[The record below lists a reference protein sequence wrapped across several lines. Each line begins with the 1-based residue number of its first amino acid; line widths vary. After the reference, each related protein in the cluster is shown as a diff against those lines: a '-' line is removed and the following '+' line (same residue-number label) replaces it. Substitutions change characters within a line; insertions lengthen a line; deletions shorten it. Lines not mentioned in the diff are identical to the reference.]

1 MPRAS
6 RSAAAKYPA
15 LDEQGPLESGPF
27 FVSELAWKC
36 RPVYPLTV
44 MVRLYASLLGVLSW
58 GLVAF
63 FSVRY
68 PAPDSLGPGT
78 LSPDWVWGWL
88 LILAGVIAWF
98 LWLLPDGGGKRV
110 SWKASYRRRMLLSL
124 LVQLSLAILCSYILH
139 RDFLTLLFQIA
150 AIHYGLFVDAAPR
163 YRSRL
168 FLAFGERLFVISLF
182 IVGFFLFWI
191 ALMGYAIASR
201 TEPRW
206 IPSIGYNVLNLGI
219 AAYICVATFNLKDRS
234 RRELIV
240 DGSSLLLDNLDVLP
254 LFSPAARPLALFL
267 AALPEGESLVCS
279 EAQALFGDKGC
290 ERDCGKAT
298 TCAEYRYLYN
308 RIHEVKK
315 VFSALKIGRLV
326 SPDNKQQILERG
338 WSFIPDPT
346 IHIVRGGAA
355 PAGKRRRPRVFPK
368 AHPFGRI
375 RRDNDK

>member
-1 MPRAS
+1 
-6 RSAAAKYPA
+6 
-15 LDEQGPLESGPF
+15 
-27 FVSELAWKC
+27 
-36 RPVYPLTV
+36 

-63 FSVRY
+63 FSVRF
-68 PAPDSLGPGT
+68 PAPDSLDPGA
-78 LSPDWVWGWL
+78 LSPAWVWGWL
-88 LILAGVIAWF
+88 PILAGVLAW
-98 LWLLPDGGGKRV
+98 LVWLLPEGGGKRV
-110 SWKASYRRRMLLSL
+110 TWRASYRRRTLLSI
-124 LVQLSLAILCSYILH
+124 LVQLSLAVLCSSVLH
-139 RDFLTLLFQIA
+139 RDFLTLIFQIA

-163 YRSRL
+163 YRSRF

-191 ALMGYAIASR
+191 ALMGYAIANRS
-201 TEPRW
+201 EPRW

-240 DGSSLLLDNLDVLP
+240 DGSALLLDSLDVLP
-254 LFSPAARPLALFL
+254 LFSPAARPLALCL
-267 AALPEGESLVCS
+267 ASLPEGESLVCA

-290 ERDCGKAT
+290 QRDCVKAT
-298 TCAEYRYLYN
+298 SCAEYRYLYN

-338 WSFIPDPT
+338 WSFVPDPT
-346 IHIVRGGAA
+346 IRIVRGGNL
-355 PAGKRRRPRVFPK
+355 PAGTRSRHRAFPK
-368 AHPFGRI
+368 ALPFGRI
-375 RRDNDK
+375 RNDKDN